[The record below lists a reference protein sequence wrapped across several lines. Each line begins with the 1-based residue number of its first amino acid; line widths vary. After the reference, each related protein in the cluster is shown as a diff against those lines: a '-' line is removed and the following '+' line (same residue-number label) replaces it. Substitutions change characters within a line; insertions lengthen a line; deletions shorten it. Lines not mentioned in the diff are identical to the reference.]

1 MIHSLSLSDVLA
13 EHARSRPQVSAVVDG
28 DVRLTYP
35 ELDARVTR
43 LASALAD
50 QGVSAGDRVVWLGQN
65 AHAVLELL
73 LACSRLGAIFSPANW
88 RQSEDEL
95 RFVLTDLTPAA
106 VIWEPSDATTSLHA
120 QSTAAP
126 ASSEGSGEGQAP
138 SGAGAAEGGTTVWV
152 RAGEDYEELVAG
164 GSIREFPQVADTEPV
179 LALYTAAFAG
189 RPNAAL
195 LSSAA
200 LVAHSTSLLVV
211 RQMEPAFTFLNNGP
225 LFHVG
230 TMMFCLATLQIGGTN
245 VFMPA
250 FDAEEVCRLIDAERV
265 TQAFL
270 FGPMIDAVVK
280 ANAGGKYDLSSLRF
294 VSHSAEW
301 DEMIT
306 VDDSPWCRSKM
317 GGYGQT
323 EVGGMLTFLGLAEG
337 GAGFAGRPSPLVQ
350 VRILGPDDSEMPPG
364 EVGEICAR
372 GKSLFSGY
380 FARPDLNAAKA
391 RNGWHHTGDLG
402 RREPD
407 GTITFIGPKLRM
419 IKSGAEN
426 IYPAEVERALKS
438 HSAVADAAVIG
449 VPDPTWHQAVKA
461 VVALKA
467 EDVATADELIEHVK
481 KQVASYKKPREVAFV
496 DSIPKRGFT
505 PDYDALDADHGGGNY
520 PGM

>member
-13 EHARSRPQVSAVVDG
+13 DHARSRPQVTAVVDG
-28 DVRLTYP
+28 EVRLTYP
-35 ELDARVTR
+35 ALDDRVTR
-43 LASALAD
+43 LASALA
-50 QGVSAGDRVVWLGQN
+50 GLGISGGDRVLWLGQN
-65 AHAVLELL
+65 SHAVLELL
-73 LACSRLGAIFSPANW
+73 LACSRLGAIFCPANW

-106 VIWEPSDATTSLHA
+106 VVWEPSDATTSLRA
-120 QSTAAP
+120 
-126 ASSEGSGEGQAP
+126 
-138 SGAGAAEGGTTVWV
+138 SGAGTWV
-152 RAGEDYEELVAG
+152 QAGDEYEELVASG
-164 GSIREFPQVADTEPV
+164 TSREFAQVADTEPV
-179 LALYTAAFAG
+179 LALYTAAFDG
-189 RPNAAL
+189 RPSAAL

-200 LVAHSTSLLVV
+200 LVAHATSLLVV
-211 RQMEPAFTFLNNGP
+211 RQMEPDFTFLNNGP

-245 VFMPA
+245 VFTPA
-250 FDAEEVCRLIDAERV
+250 FDAEEVCRLIDAEKV

-270 FGPMIDAVVK
+270 FGQMIDALVQ
-280 ANAGGKYDLSSLRF
+280 ANVGGKYDLSSLRF
-294 VSHSAEW
+294 VAHSAEW
-301 DEMIT
+301 DDMIT
-306 VDDSPWCRSKM
+306 VDDSPWCRSRM

-350 VRILGPDDSEMPPG
+350 VRILAPDGTELPAG

-372 GKSLFSGY
+372 GKTLFSGY
-380 FARPDLNAAKA
+380 FARPDLNEAKS

-438 HSAVADAAVIG
+438 HPAVADAAVIG
-449 VPDPTWHQAVKA
+449 IPDQTWHQAVKA
-461 VVALKA
+461 VVALKP
-467 EDVATADELIEHVK
+467 DATATQDELVEHVK
-481 KQVASYKKPREVAFV
+481 AQLASYKKPKEVAFV
-496 DSIPKRGFT
+496 DTIPKRGFT
-505 PDYDALDADHGGGNY
+505 PDYDALDAAHGGGNY
-520 PGM
+520 PGL